1 MVVPVLVHP
10 FGKNIVNLVDISFYD
25 VDVFPDRNNICIQ

>member
-10 FGKNIVNLVDISFYD
+10 FGKNIVDLVDVCFYD
-25 VDVFPDRNNICIQ
+25 VDVFPDSDNICIQ